1 MTIADII
8 FKALEEVP
16 NVYET
21 SYAKDIAETYV
32 AFNETESKPE
42 EYYDDDDYLEILN
55 IIEVDVM
62 AISAEERDSTAKIIR
77 RQLKTAGFSWQGS
90 RKESIREPNLNMFH
104 EALLFHYITED

>member
-1 MTIADII
+1 
-8 FKALEEVP
+8 
-16 NVYET
+16 
-21 SYAKDIAETYV
+21 
-32 AFNETESKPE
+32 
-42 EYYDDDDYLEILN
+42 
-55 IIEVDVM
+55 M